1 MSERHAPITAIAKL
15 TGNHLNHS
23 DEELMQAL
31 VTVGALVALADGQV
45 EPVERHELVNFIHRQ
60 GFVPTIS
67 QDRIAEAFD
76 NRVRQIEDR
85 DGANVTAEALRPLA
99 GLSLAS
105 VVVRTAGRVAAANQK
120 IHPGELQ
127 ALKLIRLMMMTFPVK
142 KACDSP
148 RTSINALS
156 HVKRPRLRGRKPSE
170 PRLPRYYFTIRSSDH
185 ENIDPQGTEL
195 ADDDAALDYACRMI
209 RWLQASGGYDDP
221 GLMLQVRNE
230 KREIVLFIPFLPA
243 YA

>member
-1 MSERHAPITAIAKL
+1 MSERYAPITAIAKP

-127 ALKLIRLMMMTFPVK
+127 ALKLIRLMMMMTFPVK
-142 KACDSP
+142 KACDSS
-148 RTSINALS
+148 RTSITALS

-170 PRLPRYYFTIRSSDH
+170 PQAGLFYWEGHHHQPNQLKRL
-185 ENIDPQGTEL
+185 
-195 ADDDAALDYACRMI
+195 
-209 RWLQASGGYDDP
+209 
-221 GLMLQVRNE
+221 
-230 KREIVLFIPFLPA
+230 
-243 YA
+243 

>member
-23 DEELMQAL
+23 DEELMQGL

-105 VVVRTAGRVAAANQK
+105 VVVRTAERVAAANQK

-142 KACDSP
+142 KACDSS
-148 RTSINALS
+148 RTSITALS
-156 HVKRPRLRGRKPSE
+156 HVKRPTIAWKKTERTSFAPVLLHHPIAR
-170 PRLPRYYFTIRSSDH
+170 PREY
-185 ENIDPQGTEL
+185 
-195 ADDDAALDYACRMI
+195 
-209 RWLQASGGYDDP
+209 
-221 GLMLQVRNE
+221 
-230 KREIVLFIPFLPA
+230 
-243 YA
+243 

>member
-1 MSERHAPITAIAKL
+1 
-15 TGNHLNHS
+15 
-23 DEELMQAL
+23 MQAL
-31 VTVGALVALADGQV
+31 VTVGALVALADGQM

-105 VVVRTAGRVAAANQK
+105 VVVRTAERVAAANQK

-142 KACDSP
+142 EACDSS
-148 RTSINALS
+148 RTSISALS

>member
-1 MSERHAPITAIAKL
+1 MSEPHAPITATTKPTA
-15 TGNHLNHS
+15 NHSS

-31 VTVGALVALADGQV
+31 VTAGALVALADGQM
-45 EPVERHELVNFIHRQ
+45 EPVERHELVNFVHRQ

-76 NRVRQIEDR
+76 NRLRQIEDR
-85 DGANVTAEALRPLA
+85 DAVIVTAEALRPLA

-105 VVVRTAGRVAAANQK
+105 VVVRTAERVAAANQK

-127 ALKLIRLMMMTFPVK
+127 ALKLIRLIMMTFPVK
-142 KACDSP
+142 
-148 RTSINALS
+148 RHL
-156 HVKRPRLRGRKPSE
+156 LR
-170 PRLPRYYFTIRSSDH
+170 RYYFTIRWPAH
-185 ENIDPQGTEL
+185 EDIDPQGIEL
-195 ADDDAALDYACRMI
+195 ADDDTALEYACRMI
-209 RWLQASGGYDDP
+209 RRLQASGGYDDP
-221 GLMLQVRNE
+221 GLMLEVRNE

>member
-1 MSERHAPITAIAKL
+1 MSERYAPITAIAKP

-127 ALKLIRLMMMTFPVK
+127 ALKLIRLMMMTFSAK

>member
-1 MSERHAPITAIAKL
+1 MSERYAPITAIAA
-15 TGNHLNHS
+15 NHLSHS

-31 VTVGALVALADGQV
+31 VTVGALVALADGQM

-76 NRVRQIEDR
+76 NRVRQLEDR
-85 DGANVTAEALRPLA
+85 DGANVTAEALHPLA

-105 VVVRTAGRVAAANQK
+105 VVVRTAERVAAANQK

-127 ALKLIRLMMMTFPVK
+127 ALKLIRLIMMT
-142 KACDSP
+142 
-148 RTSINALS
+148 RLS
-156 HVKRPRLRGRKPSE
+156 
-170 PRLPRYYFTIRSSDH
+170 RYYFTIRWSDH
-185 ENIDPQGTEL
+185 EDIDQQGTEL

-209 RWLQASGGYDDP
+209 RRLQASGGHNDP
-221 GLMLQVRNE
+221 GLILEVRNE
-230 KREIVLFIPFLPA
+230 KREMVLFIPFLPD

>member
-1 MSERHAPITAIAKL
+1 MRVRRQRRRHP
-15 TGNHLNHS
+15 
-23 DEELMQAL
+23 
-31 VTVGALVALADGQV
+31 
-45 EPVERHELVNFIHRQ
+45 PHRQ

-105 VVVRTAGRVAAANQK
+105 VVVRTAGRVAAANQN

-148 RTSINALS
+148 RTSISALS

-170 PRLPRYYFTIRSSDH
+170 PRLPRYYFTIRSPDH

-221 GLMLQVRNE
+221 GLMLQSAPKSPPRSGSAHSVRQPHAARHRSQPLQSLGHASRWN
-230 KREIVLFIPFLPA
+230 RASASLAPPTA
-243 YA
+243 NQSR

>member
-31 VTVGALVALADGQV
+31 VTVGALVALADGQM
-45 EPVERHELVNFIHRQ
+45 EPVERHELVNFIDRQ

-105 VVVRTAGRVAAANQK
+105 VVVRTAERVAAANQK

-142 KACDSP
+142 EACDSS
-148 RTSINALS
+148 RTSISALS

>member
-1 MSERHAPITAIAKL
+1 MSERYAPITAIAKP

-127 ALKLIRLMMMTFPVK
+127 ALKLIRLLLMMMMTFPVK

-148 RTSINALS
+148 RTSINPINLEQRNVHGIAGIAEIQRVF
-156 HVKRPRLRGRKPSE
+156 H
-170 PRLPRYYFTIRSSDH
+170 
-185 ENIDPQGTEL
+185 
-195 ADDDAALDYACRMI
+195 
-209 RWLQASGGYDDP
+209 ASA
-221 GLMLQVRNE
+221 
-230 KREIVLFIPFLPA
+230 I
-243 YA
+243 